1 VIDKERLNEA
11 KRNVKVYTND
21 GLLKIG
27 NKDAPKFVDF
37 FMVNAESSL
46 RTASILQEISDDD
59 SLKEK
64 LKVSSDFE
72 SYLWV
77 IVSSYYAMFY
87 AATAILAKQ
96 GVKAT
101 GQIVHKITAD
111 ALIHFLGSNEKL
123 AKLLEQYEKAQAV
136 GLELVGREELM
147 KRMQKKADEL
157 IISYEGERKK
167 RSKFQYDI
175 GVQAKKGYSKTS
187 LERAKNFVFEMR
199 KLIKSQATS

>member
-1 VIDKERLNEA
+1 MIDKERLNEA
-11 KRNVKVYTND
+11 KRNVKLYMDD
-21 GLLKIG
+21 GLLKLG
-27 NKDAPKFVDF
+27 DNDAPRFVDF
-37 FMVNAESSL
+37 FMANAESSL
-46 RTASILQEISDDD
+46 RTASILQQISDENA
-59 SLKEK
+59 LKET
-64 LKVSSDFE
+64 LKVGMDFE

-96 GVKAT
+96 GIRAT
-101 GQIVHKITAD
+101 GQIVHKVTAD
-111 ALIHFLGSNEKL
+111 ALIHFFGSNEKL
-123 AKLLEQYEKAQAV
+123 AKLLEQYEEAQAV

-175 GVQAKKGYSKTS
+175 GVQAKRGYAQTS
-187 LERAKNFVFEMR
+187 LERAKDFVFEIR
-199 KLIKSQATS
+199 KLI